1 MEQLTTF
8 PRPGDPSVMEPWAL
22 SAWQSWTLG
31 QGGEPRDI
39 APSIADTPAALQVR
53 EVSSQPQAGTDPE
66 GAEAGL
72 PSLRQQVGN
81 SGRGCPRLEDEEVQA
96 LPKVRGLGKGWNL

>member
-1 MEQLTTF
+1 
-8 PRPGDPSVMEPWAL
+8 MEPWAL